1 MTNVTKK
8 LSIVLLGGV
17 AFLGGCAAG
26 NHSADEEAPVILTV
40 DVRQGVPEWNIANR
54 RDVTIPQ
61 LEIKSQPKAPDTDL
75 GPQDDVILTEWVV
88 TPERA
93 DGGTVASPV
102 WRRWRTVTVP
112 ANGTATLNDFPI
124 FPVEYF
130 DQQPLVQ
137 LYPQNGGFDR
147 ETGKTNVR
155 QRLNVVIYG
164 KTVAGRRVT
173 ARFDYTVNFFYQSL

>member
-1 MTNVTKK
+1 M
-8 LSIVLLGGV
+8 
-17 AFLGGCAAG
+17 
-26 NHSADEEAPVILTV
+26 
-40 DVRQGVPEWNIANR
+40 
-54 RDVTIPQ
+54 
-61 LEIKSQPKAPDTDL
+61 
-75 GPQDDVILTEWVV
+75 
-88 TPERA
+88 
-93 DGGTVASPV
+93 
-102 WRRWRTVTVP
+102 P